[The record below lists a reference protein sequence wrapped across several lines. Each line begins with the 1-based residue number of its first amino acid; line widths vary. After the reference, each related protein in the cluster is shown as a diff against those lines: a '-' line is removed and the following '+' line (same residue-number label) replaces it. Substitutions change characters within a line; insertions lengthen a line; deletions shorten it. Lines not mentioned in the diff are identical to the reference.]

1 MICLSVYKN
10 DELACVAGFADA
22 TMLTAELSGDIA
34 HGGAASLRVGGLCDL
49 PGGRSARL
57 CWIEEARLELGDSL
71 RFEFARSG
79 APTAP
84 RWLEPADSPKHLAE
98 QAIFRAQAR
107 DWAPS
112 SAPLPA
118 HWPDLQFECAVD
130 RGQAVLAKVPTGQQH
145 ALCSLLWDIWR
156 PETCK
161 VYVRTFGGGAGQ
173 GVEDRKT
180 PWLHERLEE
189 GQSLDVRV
197 SW

>member
-22 TMLTAELSGDIA
+22 TILTAQLSGDA
-34 HGGAASLRVGGLCDL
+34 ADGGAASLRVGGLCDL

-57 CWIEEARLELGDSL
+57 CWIEEARLELGDRL
-71 RFEFARSG
+71 RFEFTRSG
-79 APTAP
+79 SPTAP
-84 RWLEPADSPKHLAE
+84 RSLEPADSPKHLAE

-112 SAPLPA
+112 STRQPVQRPE
-118 HWPDLQFECAVD
+118 LQFECAVD
-130 RGQAVLAKVPTGQQH
+130 REQTLLAKVPPGQQH
-145 ALCSLLWDIWR
+145 AVCSLLWDIWR

-161 VYVRTFGGGAGQ
+161 VYVRTFGAGGEGA
-173 GVEDRKT
+173 EDGAT
-180 PWLHERLEE
+180 PWLHKKLEE
-189 GQSLDVRV
+189 GQSLAVRV

>member
-22 TMLTAELSGDIA
+22 TILTAQLSGDA
-34 HGGAASLRVGGLCDL
+34 ADGGAARLRVGGLCDL

-57 CWIEEARLELGDSL
+57 CWIDEARLELGDRL

-79 APTAP
+79 SPTAP
-84 RWLEPADSPKHLAE
+84 RSLQPDDSPKHLAE

-112 SAPLPA
+112 STPQP
-118 HWPDLQFECAVD
+118 V
-130 RGQAVLAKVPTGQQH
+130 QQP

-161 VYVRTFGGGAGQ
+161 VYVRTFGIGGERT
-173 GVEDRKT
+173 EDGTT
-180 PWLHERLEE
+180 PWLHEKLEE
-189 GQSLDVRV
+189 GQSLAVRV